1 MEKWD
6 VEKVFSHK
14 PKPVT
19 RELIAYIKDRE
30 KPLMKKQDQLSY
42 TRLLANYAGIFVYN
56 MDIGKRY
63 SIDDGYIHLKKIDML

>member
-19 RELIAYIKDRE
+19 RELRAYIKDRE
-30 KPLMKKQDQLSY
+30 KPLMKKQDQISY
-42 TRLLANYAGIFVYN
+42 TRFLAKYAGLSVCNI
-56 MDIGKRY
+56 DIGKRY
-63 SIDDGYIHLKKIDML
+63 SIDDGYIHLKKN